1 MHYMYDAALFDV
13 ALFHVKPLHYLMLQY
28 VNVALFDFETE
39 SESIFT

>member
-28 VNVALFDFETE
+28 VNVALFDFKIE